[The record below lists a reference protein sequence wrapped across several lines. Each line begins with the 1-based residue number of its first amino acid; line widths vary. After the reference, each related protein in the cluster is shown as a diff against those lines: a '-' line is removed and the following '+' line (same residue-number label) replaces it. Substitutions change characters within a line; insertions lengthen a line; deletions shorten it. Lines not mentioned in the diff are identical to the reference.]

1 MSKVLFIASYKI
13 PEAQRTEYFEQI
25 GRIKAHFTSAG
36 IEYNAFE
43 TKGKRNYFKE
53 VIIYPSQDSFDNS
66 DEITE
71 KINDT
76 IEKIYEFASETKFET
91 AIEI

>member
-13 PEAQRTEYFEQI
+13 PETKRSEYFEFI
-25 GRIKAHFTSAG
+25 GRIKSHLSSAG
-36 IEYNAFE
+36 IEYNVFE

-53 VIIYPSQDSFDNS
+53 AIIYPSQESFDNS

-76 IEKIYEFASETKFET
+76 IENIYEFASETKFET